1 MPTATKHPE
10 TKKEPPVRFLG
21 FSGPLMIFSD
31 SKLLIQNNNQ
41 SEPKKATRSTR

>member
-1 MPTATKHPE
+1 MPTETKHPE
-10 TKKEPPVRFLG
+10 TEKAPQVRFLG

-41 SEPKKATRSTR
+41 QEPKKVTRSTR